1 MGSILS
7 RKEPSDKPGTIQ
19 GRTVIFHAGGIN
31 GFTTTLAYFPDT
43 QVTIAVLSNVAEA
56 PDVVATLSPLLQ

>member
-19 GRTVIFHAGGIN
+19 AGTATKMILN
-31 GFTTTLAYFPDT
+31 MLTTASMVRLGKTYR
-43 QVTIAVLSNVAEA
+43 I
-56 PDVVATLSPLLQ
+56 